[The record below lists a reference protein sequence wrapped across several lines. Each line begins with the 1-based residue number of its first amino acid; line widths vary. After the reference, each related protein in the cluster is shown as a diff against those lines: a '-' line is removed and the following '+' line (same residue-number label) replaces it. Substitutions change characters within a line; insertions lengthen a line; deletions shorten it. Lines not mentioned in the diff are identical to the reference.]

1 MFKEFYKKDIEHTP
15 VNTQLQAQLR
25 EQLFSPTNALEQS
38 SPKQSV
44 WQQLITL
51 FQTRTLYS
59 SVVGVAMVFGFI
71 ALFIP
76 VHTADATE
84 APMRPIQVIVAAVFE
99 PKVLWNGVVYGE
111 WKQVRVVQQQGAQG
125 QDLEII
131 SVSSS
136 PRSQPMV
143 IEAEEKCLDINRGG
157 GEPVIV
163 CDSFPGNDLYEMTA
177 QTVVYY
183 P

>member
-15 VNTQLQAQLR
+15 VNTQLQEQLR

-38 SPKQSV
+38 SPKQSL

-51 FQTRTLYS
+51 FQTRALYAS
-59 SVVGVAMVFGFI
+59 AVGVAMVFGCI
-71 ALFIP
+71 ALFTPI
-76 VHTADATE
+76 HTADATE

-99 PKVLWNGVVYGE
+99 PKAFFNGMIFGE
-111 WKQVRVVQQQGAQG
+111 VKEVRIVQQQGAQG
-125 QDLEII
+125 QDPEII

-136 PRSQPMV
+136 PRTQPMM
-143 IEAEEKCLDINRGG
+143 IEAEEKCLDINRDG

-163 CDSFPGNDLYEMTA
+163 CDVFPANDLYEMTP